1 MMTPNREFFLE
12 DKVMNIVFLS
22 PHFPPNFYRFCV
34 HLRQLGANVLGIAD
48 ASWEELRPELRDAL
62 TGYYRTDMNDYDQ
75 LLRACAHFTHQHG
88 KLDRI
93 ESHNEFWLETE
104 ARLRQD
110 FNIDGVRPDSIAN
123 VTLKARM
130 KEGFQK
136 AGIAVARGRVVSTL
150 KEARSFADEI
160 GFPAVLKPDRGVGA
174 ASTFR
179 VDDHRELERVF
190 AEKLPVNYIMEEFI
204 QGVIHSFDGL
214 TDRDGRIVFCASH
227 VFSQGIMET
236 VNEDRDLFY
245 YSQRE
250 IPADLEEAGRNAV
263 RAFDIREKFFHIEF
277 FCTVADNRIV
287 AIEVNMRPPGGLSM
301 DMFNFA
307 NDIDLYREW
316 ANIVVHNQFS
326 ADYNRPY
333 HCAYI
338 GRKLRKCYAHGHE
351 EIMGAYGRLIVHHEP
366 IHSVFSAA
374 IGDFG
379 YLARSEDLEEL
390 LALGRF
396 IQATA

>member
-1 MMTPNREFFLE
+1 
-12 DKVMNIVFLS
+12 MNIIFLS
-22 PHFPPNFYRFCV
+22 PHFPPNYYRFCV

-48 ASWEELRPELRDAL
+48 ASWEELRPELRETL
-62 TGYYRTDMNDYDQ
+62 TGYYRTEMNNYDQ
-75 LLRACAHFTHQHG
+75 LLRACGYFTHRHG

-93 ESHNEFWLETE
+93 ESHNEYWLETE
-104 ARLRQD
+104 ARLRRD
-110 FNIDGVRPDSIAN
+110 FNIDGIRPDRIAD

-136 AGIAVARGRVVSTL
+136 AGIAVAQGRIVSNL
-150 KEARSFADEI
+150 DEARCFADEV

-179 VDDHRELERVF
+179 VDDHQELERVF
-190 AEKLPVNYIMEEFI
+190 AEKLPVDFIMEEFI
-204 QGVIHSFDGL
+204 QGGIHSFDGL

-250 IPADLEEAGRNAV
+250 IPADLDEAGRRAV

-277 FCTVADNRIV
+277 FRTILDDRIV
-287 AIEVNMRPPGGLSM
+287 AIEVNMRPPGGLTM

-326 ADYNRPY
+326 TDYTRPY

-338 GRKLRKCYAHGHE
+338 GRKLRKCYAHDHE
-351 EIMGAYGRLIVHHEP
+351 EIMRAYGHLIVHHES
-366 IHSVFSAA
+366 IHSVFSSA

-379 YLARSEDLEEL
+379 YLARSEDLEDL

-396 IQATA
+396 IQTTA

>member
-1 MMTPNREFFLE
+1 
-12 DKVMNIVFLS
+12 MNIVFLS
-22 PHFPPNFYRFCV
+22 PHFPPNFFRFCV
-34 HLRQLGANVLGIAD
+34 HLRQLGANALGIAD

-62 TGYYRTDMNDYDQ
+62 TGYYRTDMNNYDQ
-75 LLRACAHFTHQHG
+75 LLRACGHFTHRYG

-110 FNIDGVRPDSIAN
+110 FNVDGVRPDNIAK

-130 KEGFQK
+130 KEGFQE
-136 AGIAVARGRVVSTL
+136 AGIDVARGRVVSSL
-150 KEARSFADEI
+150 EEARDLVGEI

-179 VDDHRELERVF
+179 VNDHQELETVF
-190 AEKLPVNYIMEEFI
+190 AKKLPVDYIMEEFI

-236 VNEDRDLFY
+236 VNEDRDIFY
-245 YSQRE
+245 YSQRA
-250 IPADLEEAGRNAV
+250 IPADLEAAGRNAV
-263 RAFDIREKFFHIEF
+263 RAFDIREKFFHLEF
-277 FCTVADNRIV
+277 FRTVTNDRIV
-287 AIEVNMRPPGGLSM
+287 AIEVNMRPPGGLTM

-316 ANIVVHNQFS
+316 ANIVVNNHFS
-326 ADYNRPY
+326 ATYNRPY

-338 GRKLRKCYAHGHE
+338 GRKLRKSYVHDHQA
-351 EIMGAYGRLIVHHEP
+351 IMGAYGHLIVHHEP

-379 YLARSEDLEEL
+379 YLARSEDLEQL

-396 IQATA
+396 IQSTS

>member
-1 MMTPNREFFLE
+1 
-12 DKVMNIVFLS
+12 MNLVFLS
-22 PHFPPNFYRFCV
+22 PHFPPNFYHFCV
-34 HLRQLGANVLGIAD
+34 HLRRMGVNVLGIAD
-48 ASWEELRPELRDAL
+48 APWDELRPELQAAL
-62 TGYYRTDMNDYDQ
+62 SGYYRTEMDEYDQ
-75 LLRACAHFTHQHG
+75 LLRACGYFTHQYG
-88 KLDRI
+88 KIDRI

-110 FNIDGVRPDSIAN
+110 FNVAGFRPDSIAN

-130 KEGFQK
+130 KQGFQA
-136 AGIAVARGRVVSTL
+136 AGIAVARGRVVDDL
-150 KEARSFADEI
+150 NEAQSFAAEI
-160 GFPAVLKPDRGVGA
+160 GYPAVLKPDRGVGA
-174 ASTFR
+174 TSTYR
-179 VDDHRELERVF
+179 VDDQQQLEQVF
-190 AEKLPVNYIMEEFI
+190 AEKLPVSYIMEEFI

-250 IPADLEEAGRNAV
+250 IPADLESAGRRAV
-263 RAFDIREKFFHIEF
+263 EAFGIREKFFHIEF
-277 FCTVADNRIV
+277 FRTVPDDRLV

-316 ANIVVHNQFS
+316 ANIVVDNRFS
-326 ADYNRPY
+326 SDYSRPY

-338 GRKLRKCYAHGHE
+338 GRKIGKRYLHDHA
-351 EIMGAYGRLIVHHEP
+351 EIMHNFGQQIVHHEP
-366 IHSVFSAA
+366 INSVFSAA

-379 YLARSEDLEEL
+379 YLARAEKLDDL

-396 IQATA
+396 IQSTDGGHA

>member
-1 MMTPNREFFLE
+1 
-12 DKVMNIVFLS
+12 MNLVFLS
-22 PHFPPNFYRFCV
+22 PHFPPNFYHFCV
-34 HLRQLGANVLGIAD
+34 HLRRMGVNVLGIAD
-48 ASWEELRPELRDAL
+48 APWDELRPELQAAL
-62 TGYYRTDMNDYDQ
+62 SGYYRTEMDDYDH
-75 LLRACAHFTHQHG
+75 LLRACGYFTHQYG
-88 KLDRI
+88 KIDRI

-110 FNIDGVRPDSIAN
+110 FNVAGFRLDSIAN

-130 KEGFQK
+130 KQRFQA
-136 AGIAVARGRVVSTL
+136 AGIAVARGRVVDDL
-150 KEARSFADEI
+150 NEAQSFAAEI
-160 GFPAVLKPDRGVGA
+160 GYPAVLKPDRGVGA
-174 ASTFR
+174 VSTFR
-179 VDDHRELERVF
+179 VDDQQQLEQVF

-250 IPADLEEAGRNAV
+250 IPADLESAGRQAV
-263 RAFDIREKFFHIEF
+263 EAFGIREKFFHIEF
-277 FCTVADNRIV
+277 FRTVPDDRLV

-316 ANIVVHNQFS
+316 ANIVVNNRFS
-326 ADYNRPY
+326 SDYSRPY

-338 GRKLRKCYAHGHE
+338 GRKIGKRYLHDHA
-351 EIMGAYGRLIVHHEP
+351 EIMHDFGPQVVHHEP
-366 IHSVFSAA
+366 INSVFSAA

-379 YLARSEDLEEL
+379 YLARAEKLDDL

-396 IQATA
+396 IQSTNEGHV

>member
-1 MMTPNREFFLE
+1 L
-12 DKVMNIVFLS
+12 NIVFLS
-22 PHFPPNFYRFCV
+22 PHFPPNFYLFCV
-34 HLRQLGANVLGIAD
+34 HLRQLGANVLGVAD
-48 ASWEELRPELRDAL
+48 TPWKDLRPELRDAL
-62 TGYYRTDMNDYDQ
+62 TGYFRTDMSNYDQ
-75 LLRACAHFTHQHG
+75 LLRACGYFIHQYG
-88 KLDRI
+88 RLDRV
-93 ESHNEFWLETE
+93 ESHNEYWLETE
-104 ARLRQD
+104 ARLRED
-110 FNIDGVRPDSIAN
+110 FNISGVRPDKIAE
-123 VTLKARM
+123 VTLKAKM
-130 KEGFQK
+130 KEGFRR
-136 AGIAVARGRVVSTL
+136 ADIAVAKGKLVSNL
-150 KEARSFADEI
+150 KEARDFSGEI
-160 GFPAVLKPDRGVGA
+160 GFPVVLKPDRGVGA

-179 VDDHRELERVF
+179 VNDHQELQQVF
-190 AEKLPVNYIMEEFI
+190 AKKLPANFIMEEFI

-250 IPADLEEAGRNAV
+250 IPADLEAAGRRAV
-263 RAFDIREKFFHIEF
+263 AAFNIREKFFHIEF
-277 FCTVADNRIV
+277 FRTVPDDRIV

-326 ADYNRPY
+326 AEYHRPY

-338 GRKLRKCYAHGHE
+338 GRKIGKHYLHDHA
-351 EIMGAYGRLIVHHEP
+351 EIMMTHGNLIVHHEV

-379 YLARSEDLEEL
+379 YLARGRDTEEL
-390 LALGRF
+390 VALAKF
-396 IQATA
+396 IQATD